1 MSKDMSLINVDVDN
15 EILKVATEIL
25 NNIGLTL
32 EDGVNLF
39 LEEVIDKGKIPFEF
53 DEFIYNKNK
62 YPSYSNREEL
72 KKSLLSND

>member
-15 EILKVATEIL
+15 EILEVATEIL

-39 LEEVIDKGKIPFEF
+39 LEEIIDKCKIPF
-53 DEFIYNKNK
+53 
-62 YPSYSNREEL
+62 
-72 KKSLLSND
+72 